1 MNKFMHKIYKLI
13 ITLSIIISIFMVSS
27 CKESDKLFKFETNI
41 VNDQVIK
48 IGESFS
54 IYVKTTNISNEDY
67 YYEGS
72 STLVGAIIYLKKE
85 DIIIR
90 PQDIPVT
97 KDFRKMCFKSKD
109 SIERIWDFEYDLIQE
124 PGCYDLYI
132 EFFEEKEVIKNYIC
146 IS

>member
-1 MNKFMHKIYKLI
+1 MHEIYKLVI
-13 ITLSIIISIFMVSS
+13 ILSMIISISTITS
-27 CKESDKLFKFETNI
+27 CEDSDKMFKFETNI
-41 VNDQVIK
+41 VDNKVIK
-48 IGESFS
+48 IDESFS

-72 STLVGAIIYLKKE
+72 STLVGAIIYLKK
-85 DIIIR
+85 DDTIIR

-97 KDFRKMCFKSKD
+97 KDFRKMVFKSKY
-109 SIERIWDFEYDLIQE
+109 SIERIWNFEYDLIQE

-146 IS
+146 VN

>member
-1 MNKFMHKIYKLI
+1 MNKFMHEIYKLVI
-13 ITLSIIISIFMVSS
+13 ILSMIISISTITS
-27 CKESDKLFKFETNI
+27 CEDSDKMFKFETNI
-41 VNDQVIK
+41 VDNKVIK
-48 IGESFS
+48 IDESFS

-72 STLVGAIIYLKKE
+72 STLVGAIIYLKK
-85 DIIIR
+85 DDTIIR

-97 KDFRKMCFKSKD
+97 KDFRKMVFKSKY
-109 SIERIWDFEYDLIQE
+109 SIERIWNFEYDLIQE

-146 IS
+146 VN

>member
-1 MNKFMHKIYKLI
+1 MNKFMHEIYKLVI
-13 ITLSIIISIFMVSS
+13 ILSMIISISTITS
-27 CKESDKLFKFETNI
+27 CEDSDKMFKFETNI
-41 VNDQVIK
+41 VDNKVIK
-48 IGESFS
+48 IDESFS

-72 STLVGAIIYLKKE
+72 STLVGAIIYLKK
-85 DIIIR
+85 DDTIIR

-97 KDFRKMCFKSKD
+97 KDFRKMVLKSKY
-109 SIERIWDFEYDLIQE
+109 SIERIWNFEYDLIQE

-146 IS
+146 VN

>member
-1 MNKFMHKIYKLI
+1 M
-13 ITLSIIISIFMVSS
+13 IISISTITS
-27 CKESDKLFKFETNI
+27 CEDSDKMFKFETNI
-41 VNDQVIK
+41 VDNKVIK
-48 IGESFS
+48 IDESFS

-72 STLVGAIIYLKKE
+72 STLVGAIIYLKK
-85 DIIIR
+85 DDTIIR

-97 KDFRKMCFKSKD
+97 KDFRKMVFKSKY
-109 SIERIWDFEYDLIQE
+109 SIERIWNFEYDLIQE

-146 IS
+146 VN

>member
-1 MNKFMHKIYKLI
+1 MNKFMHEIYKLVI
-13 ITLSIIISIFMVSS
+13 ILSMVISISTITS
-27 CKESDKLFKFETNI
+27 CEDSDKMFKFETNI
-41 VNDQVIK
+41 VDNKVIK
-48 IGESFS
+48 IDESFS

-72 STLVGAIIYLKKE
+72 STLVGAIIYLKK
-85 DIIIR
+85 DDTIIR

-97 KDFRKMCFKSKD
+97 KDFRKMVFKSKY
-109 SIERIWDFEYDLIQE
+109 SIERIWNFEYDLIQE

-146 IS
+146 VN

>member
-1 MNKFMHKIYKLI
+1 MNKFMHEIYKLVI
-13 ITLSIIISIFMVSS
+13 ILSMIISISTITS
-27 CKESDKLFKFETNI
+27 CEDSDKMFKFETNI
-41 VNDQVIK
+41 VDNKVIK
-48 IGESFS
+48 IDESFS

-72 STLVGAIIYLKKE
+72 STLVGAIIYLKR
-85 DIIIR
+85 DDTIIR

-97 KDFRKMCFKSKD
+97 KDFRKMVFKSKY
-109 SIERIWDFEYDLIQE
+109 SIERIWNFEYDLIQE

-146 IS
+146 VN